1 MKKNPIL
8 VAMIGFIEMD
18 NMPTKDEMQKFA
30 KEIEKIVSGT
40 DYNYIEAIVEY
51 CRKTGLEIE
60 VASTLIN
67 SNLKSKIECNA
78 IEFNLLKNKSPR
90 LPIC

>member
-1 MKKNPIL
+1 
-8 VAMIGFIEMD
+8 MIGFIEMD

-67 SNLKSKIECNA
+67 SNLKSKIEGNA